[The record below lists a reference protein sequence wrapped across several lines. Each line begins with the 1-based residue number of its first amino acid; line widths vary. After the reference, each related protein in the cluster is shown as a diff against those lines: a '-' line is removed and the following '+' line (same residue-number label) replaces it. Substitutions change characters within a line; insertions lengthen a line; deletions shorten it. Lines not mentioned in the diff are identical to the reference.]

1 MRTFFNTLAGFLGG
15 VVITLIFSAIAPGIG
30 TIIGIFITILAT
42 AGGIDASHKQAE
54 QRAAQQS
61 LRAAQQA
68 LRAERPTPPAPPVN
82 ERGLTRAQELNP

>member
-54 QRAAQQS
+54 Q
-61 LRAAQQA
+61 QA